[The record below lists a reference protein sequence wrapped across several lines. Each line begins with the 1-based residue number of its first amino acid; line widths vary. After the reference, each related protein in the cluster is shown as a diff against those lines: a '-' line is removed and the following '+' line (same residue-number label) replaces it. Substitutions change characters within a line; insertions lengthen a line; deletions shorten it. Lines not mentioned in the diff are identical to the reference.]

1 MKHSFNTV
9 TIISYAF
16 SPAMN
21 KSLHAALETV
31 YTSEGD
37 PLSPLLKR
45 TTSASLCSHPLF
57 GLLQCSASISECQ
70 WMQFLPRG
78 GTHRHTFAS
87 YTLPCQTPFCQTSP
101 LLPSVTWQ
109 QNIIEYW
116 QEGST
121 STAIPPTSASDTVCQ
136 HNKIGGITFK
146 AALVLKEILVRIVKC

>member
-101 LLPSVTWQ
+101 LLPSVTQ
-109 QNIIEYW
+109 Q
-116 QEGST
+116 
-121 STAIPPTSASDTVCQ
+121 Q
-136 HNKIGGITFK
+136 HGKVQPLLPYHQHHRIGVLLSEQPSY
-146 AALVLKEILVRIVKC
+146 AALIPKI